1 MNGRQCPA
9 QNSIRLFTGII
20 SSAAHQH
27 FLADKK
33 LSKNIVKPTM
43 SEIALGQDRA

>member
-33 LSKNIVKPTM
+33 LSKNIELTM